1 MKKVILIAGFIALIG
16 SVFVGYNYLKDNSVS
31 SAQLVEYYEDMD
43 ELSASSPIVISG
55 SVADDTESIVYNDV
69 TFHITKIAINKLYRG
84 IDDVS
89 EGDTITL
96 LQTDILEDPLVEEGK
111 EQILF
116 LKKYQGPVVENAY
129 RIVGLKQG
137 HFTLNSD
144 GKVYPVSI
152 NLAKSSNGK
161 TKDRASSLAG
171 VEADTA
177 SGIPLEELVEIIDST
192 SYKPPKNR

>member
-1 MKKVILIAGFIALIG
+1 MKKVILIAGFLAVIG
-16 SVFVGYNYLKDNSVS
+16 SGFVGYNYLKDNSVS

-43 ELSASSPIVISG
+43 ELSASSPFVISG

-69 TFHITKIAINKLYRG
+69 TFHITKITINKLYRG
-84 IDDVS
+84 MDGVS

-96 LQTDILEDPLVEEGK
+96 LQTDILEDPLVEERK
-111 EQILF
+111 ELILF
-116 LKKYQGPVVENAY
+116 LKKYQGPVIDNAY

-144 GKVYPVSI
+144 GKVYPV
-152 NLAKSSNGK
+152 A
-161 TKDRASSLAG
+161 KDRESSLVG
-171 VEADTA
+171 VEAETA

-192 SYKPPKNR
+192 SYNPPQNR